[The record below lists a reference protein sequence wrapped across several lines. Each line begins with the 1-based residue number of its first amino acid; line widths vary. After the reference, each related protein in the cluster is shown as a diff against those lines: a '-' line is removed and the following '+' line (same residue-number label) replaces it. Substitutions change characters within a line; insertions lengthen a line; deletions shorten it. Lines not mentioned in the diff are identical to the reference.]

1 MIRVLPDSVANQIA
15 AGEVIQRPASV
26 IKELVEN
33 SVDAGSTSINIT
45 VKDAGRTLIQVTD
58 NGSGMSDTDA
68 RLSFE
73 RHATSKI
80 SSADDLLKLYTF
92 GFRGEA
98 LASIASIAEV
108 ELKTR
113 QQEDETGTQILINAS
128 TLVSQ
133 ETVSCPAGSSFSIR
147 NLFFNVPAR
156 RKFLKSDNVEL
167 KHIMSEFQRVA
178 LCNPHIEFTLASN
191 GTAIYKLCKGNI
203 KQRITE
209 MFGKNTGNNLIA
221 VKADTNIVKIE
232 GYIGKPEYTR
242 KTAGEQ
248 FFFANNRFFKS
259 AYLQKAVINAYEQL
273 IQSGVYPVFFLY
285 LTVEPENLDVNI
297 HPTKVEIKFSEEQT
311 IWQILNAAVREALGK
326 FALAPKIDFDIENRI
341 DIPVLTPNTKIVM
354 PKLTVDETFNPFETE
369 RKSSGFKQEKIDAN
383 WQKIYE
389 GAETFEFGK
398 NDDNIPK
405 LFNSPQS
412 LAEKFIQI
420 KDRYIGTNAKS
431 GLMIIDQKRAHQR
444 ILFEQFLIN
453 LESSDNNIVQ
463 QEIFPQTIELSA
475 MDFII
480 ISEHIDNLH
489 KLGFDIRIFGKNT
502 IAVYGLPPNAENTDA
517 ENIVHAIIDDLK
529 DETGNFEKKSKERLA
544 LALAKVA
551 AIGNKILNAEEMNDI
566 AGKLLACSNPNICPE
581 GKPALTIIT
590 LDEIQTR
597 FLK

>member
-1 MIRVLPDSVANQIA
+1 MIKVLPDSVANQIA

-26 IKELVEN
+26 IKELIEN
-33 SVDAGSTSINIT
+33 SVDAGSASISII
-45 VKDAGRTLIQVTD
+45 VKDAGRTLIQVID

-80 SSADDLLKLYTF
+80 SSADDLLQLYTF

-113 QQEDETGTQILINAS
+113 RQEDETGTQILINAS

-133 ETVSCPAGSSFSIR
+133 ETISCPAGSSFSIR

-167 KHIMSEFQRVA
+167 KHIISEFQRVA
-178 LCNPHIEFTLASN
+178 LCNPHIEFTLTSN
-191 GTAIYKLCKGNI
+191 GTAIYNLRKGNI
-203 KQRITE
+203 KQRIIE
-209 MFGKNTGNNLIA
+209 IFGKNTGNNLISTH
-221 VKADTNIVKIE
+221 VDTNIVKIE
-232 GYIGKPEYTR
+232 GYTGKPEYTR

-259 AYLQKAVINAYEQL
+259 AYFQKAVINAYEQL
-273 IQSGVYPVFFLY
+273 IQSGAYPAFFLY
-285 LTVEPENLDVNI
+285 LTIEPENLDVNI

-311 IWQILNAAVREALGK
+311 IWQILNAAIRESLGK

-341 DIPVLTPNTKIVM
+341 DIPVVMPGTKITV
-354 PKLTVDETFNPFETE
+354 PKLTIDETFNPFENE
-369 RKSSGFKQEKIDAN
+369 RKNNGFKTEKIDAN

-389 GAETFEFGK
+389 EPETFK
-398 NDDNIPK
+398 LKKDDDNIPK
-405 LFNSPQS
+405 LFASPQS

-420 KDRYIGTNAKS
+420 KDRYIGTNSKS
-431 GLMIIDQKRAHQR
+431 GFMIIDQKRAHQR
-444 ILFEQFLIN
+444 ILFEQFLSGF
-453 LESSDNNIVQ
+453 EATNNYAQ

-480 ISEHIDNLH
+480 ISEHIDNLA
-489 KLGFDIRIFGKNT
+489 KSGFDVRIFGKNT
-502 IAVYGLPPNAENTDA
+502 VAVYGLPVNIENAGA
-517 ENIVHAIIDDLK
+517 ENIIHAIIDDLK
-529 DETGNFEKKSKERLA
+529 DETANFEKKSKERLA
-544 LALAKVA
+544 LALAKIS
-551 AIGNKILNAEEMNDI
+551 AIGNKILTAEEMNDI
-566 AGKLLACSNPNICPE
+566 VGKLLACSNPNICPE

-590 LDEIQTR
+590 FDEIKTR
-597 FLK
+597 F

>member
-1 MIRVLPDSVANQIA
+1 MIKVLPDSVANQIA

-26 IKELVEN
+26 IKELIEN
-33 SVDAGSTSINIT
+33 SVDAGSTSINISI
-45 VKDAGRTLIQVTD
+45 KDAGRTLIQVID

-80 SSADDLLKLYTF
+80 SSADDLLQLYTF

-108 ELKTR
+108 ELVTR
-113 QQEDETGTQILINAS
+113 RQEDETGTQILINAS

-178 LCNPHIEFTLASN
+178 LCNPHIDFTLTSN
-191 GTAIYKLCKGNI
+191 GTSIYNLRKGNI
-203 KQRITE
+203 RQRITE
-209 MFGKNTGNNLIA
+209 IFGKNTGNSLISTH
-221 VKADTNIVKIE
+221 VDTSIVKIE

-259 AYLQKAVINAYEQL
+259 AYFQKAVISAYEQL
-273 IQSGVYPVFFLY
+273 IQSGSYPVFFLY
-285 LTVEPENLDVNI
+285 LTIEPENLDVNI

-311 IWQILNAAVREALGK
+311 IWQILNAAIRESLGK

-341 DIPVLTPNTKIVM
+341 EIPVVMPGTKIAV
-354 PKLTVDETFNPFETE
+354 PKLTVDETFNPFENE
-369 RKSSGFKQEKIDAN
+369 RKNSGFKTEKIDSN

-389 GAETFEFGK
+389 KPETFELK
-398 NDDNIPK
+398 KDDGNTPK
-405 LFNSPQS
+405 LFASPQS

-420 KDRYIGTNAKS
+420 KDRYIGTNSKS

-444 ILFEQFLIN
+444 ILFEQFLSG
-453 LESSDNNIVQ
+453 LEATSNYAQ

-475 MDFII
+475 MDFIV
-480 ISEHIDNLH
+480 ISEHIDNLA

-502 IAVYGLPPNAENTDA
+502 VVVYGLPANIENAEA
-517 ENIVHAIIDDLK
+517 ENIVHSIIDDLK

-544 LALAKVA
+544 LSLAKVSA
-551 AIGNKILNAEEMNDI
+551 TGNKILTAEEMNDI
-566 AGKLLACSNPNICPE
+566 VGKLLACGNPNICPE

-590 LDEIQTR
+590 FDEIKTR

>member
-1 MIRVLPDSVANQIA
+1 MIKVLPDSVANQIA

-26 IKELVEN
+26 IKELIEN
-33 SVDAGSTSINIT
+33 SVDAGSTSINII

-80 SSADDLLKLYTF
+80 SSADDLLRLYTF

-113 QQEDETGTQILINAS
+113 RQEDETGTQILVNAS
-128 TLVSQ
+128 MLVSQ
-133 ETVSCPAGSSFSIR
+133 ETISCPAGSSFSIR

-178 LCNPHIEFTLASN
+178 LCNPHIEFTLTSN
-191 GTAIYKLCKGNI
+191 GTAIYNLRKGNI
-203 KQRITE
+203 RQRITE
-209 MFGKNTGNNLIA
+209 IFGKNTGNNLISA
-221 VKADTNIVKIE
+221 QVDTSVVKIE
-232 GYIGKPEYTR
+232 GYVSKPEYTR

-248 FFFANNRFFKS
+248 FLFANNRFFKS
-259 AYLQKAVINAYEQL
+259 AYFQKAITNAYEQL
-273 IQSGVYPVFFLY
+273 IQSGAYPAFFLY
-285 LTVEPENLDVNI
+285 LNVEPENVDVNI

-311 IWQILNAAVREALGK
+311 IWQILNAAIRESLGK
-326 FALAPKIDFDIENRI
+326 FALAPKIDFDIENPI
-341 DIPVLTPNTKIVM
+341 EIPVLTKDTKMII
-354 PKLTVDETFNPFETE
+354 PKLTVDETFNPFDSE
-369 RKSSGFKQEKIDAN
+369 RKNSGFKTEKIDPN
-383 WQKIYE
+383 WQKMYE
-389 GAETFEFGK
+389 GTETVELK
-398 NDDNIPK
+398 KDENDTPK
-405 LFNSPQS
+405 LFTSSQS

-420 KDRYIGTNAKS
+420 KDLYIGTNSKS

-444 ILFEQFLIN
+444 ILFEQFLN
-453 LESSDNNIVQ
+453 RLEATNNYVQ
-463 QEIFPQTIELSA
+463 QEVFPQTIELNA
-475 MDFII
+475 MEFEI
-480 ISEHIDNLH
+480 ISEHIDNLS
-489 KLGFDIRIFGKNT
+489 KSGFDIRIFGKNT
-502 IAVYGLPPNAENTDA
+502 VVVYGLPANIENVEV

-529 DETGNFEKKSKERLA
+529 DDTGNFEKKSKERLA
-544 LALAKVA
+544 LTLAKVS
-551 AIGNKILNAEEMNDI
+551 AIGNKILTAEEMNDI
-566 AGKLLACSNPNICPE
+566 VGKLLACSNPNICPE

-590 LDEIQTR
+590 LDEIKTR

>member
-1 MIRVLPDSVANQIA
+1 MIKVLPDSVANQIA

-26 IKELVEN
+26 IKELIEN
-33 SVDAGSTSINIT
+33 AVDAGSTSINIT

-80 SSADDLLKLYTF
+80 SSADDLLRLYTF

-113 QQEDETGTQILINAS
+113 RQEDETGTQILINAS

-133 ETVSCPAGSSFSIR
+133 ETISCPSGSSFSIR

-156 RKFLKSDNVEL
+156 RKFLKSDSAEL
-167 KHIMSEFQRVA
+167 KYIMSEFQRVA
-178 LCNPHIEFTLASN
+178 LCNPHVEFSLASN
-191 GTAIYKLCKGNI
+191 GTTIYNLRKGNI
-203 KQRITE
+203 RQRITE
-209 MFGKNTGNNLIA
+209 IFGKNTGNSLISA
-221 VKADTNIVKIE
+221 QVDTSIVKIE
-232 GYIGKPEYTR
+232 GYISKPEYTR

-248 FFFANNRFFKS
+248 FLFANSRFFKS
-259 AYLQKAVINAYEQL
+259 AYFQKAIINAYEQL
-273 IQSGVYPVFFLY
+273 IQAGTYPSFFLY
-285 LTVEPENLDVNI
+285 LTVEPESVDVNI

-311 IWQILNAAVREALGK
+311 IWQILNAAIRESLGK
-326 FALAPKIDFDIENRI
+326 FALAPKIDFDIENPI
-341 DIPVLTPNTKIVM
+341 EIPVLTPDTKIVI
-354 PKLTVDETFNPFETE
+354 PKLTVDETFNPFDNE
-369 RKSSGFKQEKIDAN
+369 RKSSGFKSEKIDEN
-383 WQKIYE
+383 WQKMYE
-389 GAETFEFGK
+389 GTEMFELK
-398 NDDNIPK
+398 KDDGDVPK
-405 LFNSPQS
+405 LFNSPQL

-420 KDRYIGTNAKS
+420 KDQYIGTNSKS

-444 ILFEQFLIN
+444 ILFEQFLN
-453 LESSDNNIVQ
+453 GLESTNNCVQ
-463 QEIFPQTIELSA
+463 QEIFPQTVELNA
-475 MDFII
+475 MDFAI
-480 ISEHIDNLH
+480 ISEYIDNLT
-489 KLGFDIRIFGKNT
+489 KSGFDIRIFGKNT
-502 IAVYGLPPNAENTDA
+502 VVVYGLPANIENVDI

-529 DETGNFEKKSKERLA
+529 DDTCNFEKKSKERLA
-544 LALAKVA
+544 LALAKVSA
-551 AIGNKILNAEEMNDI
+551 TGNRILTAEEMNDI

-590 LDEIQTR
+590 FDEIKTR